1 MPKRRLFRWPA
12 PRTAGL
18 TLLALLFSTIALFL
32 YGGGSFPVTQHL
44 REKRSFFAFPDS
56 QPVNS
61 TNSGSNRTTG
71 IEP

>member
-32 YGGGSFPVTQHL
+32 YGGGSFPVTPHL
-44 REKRSFFAFPDS
+44 RAKRSFFASPDS
-56 QPVNS
+56 KRMQN
-61 TNSGSNRTTG
+61 TNRLQ
-71 IEP
+71 